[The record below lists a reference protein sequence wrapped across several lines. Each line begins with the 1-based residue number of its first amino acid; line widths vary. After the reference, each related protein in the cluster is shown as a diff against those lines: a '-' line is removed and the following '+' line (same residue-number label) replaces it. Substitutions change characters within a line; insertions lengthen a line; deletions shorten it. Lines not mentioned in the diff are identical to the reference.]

1 MEEILAVD
9 RRSRCGRGR
18 CCAGLPLA
26 LLALACSAAEDEAR
40 PAPAPVPA
48 GVDGGFATARRQMVE
63 WIRSAHGFED
73 QAVLDALA
81 RVPRHRF
88 VPDEQLRSAYEDR
101 PLPIGFGQTI
111 SQPYIVA
118 AMTAAAQLR
127 GGERVLEVGT
137 GSGYQAAV
145 LAEIAG
151 EVWSVE
157 ILRPLGERAAAL
169 LAELGYRNVQ
179 VRIGDGYA
187 GWPEQAPFDAILVT
201 AAPDHVPGPLLEQL
215 APGGRLVMPVGD
227 ERQEL
232 VRITRGDDGF
242 ATERLM
248 GVRFVPMTGEARR
261 RD

>member
-1 MEEILAVD
+1 MAENLVDD
-9 RRSRCGRGR
+9 RRSLGGR
-18 CCAGLPLA
+18 CRAAWSLA
-26 LLALACSAAEDEAR
+26 LLALACSAAEDETS
-40 PAPAPVPA
+40 PAPAPIPA
-48 GVDGGFATARRQMVE
+48 AVDEGFANARREMVE
-63 WIRSAHGFED
+63 WIRTAHGFED

-88 VPDEQLRSAYEDR
+88 VPEELARSAYEDR

-232 VRITRGDDGF
+232 VRITRGDEGF
-242 ATERLM
+242 VTERLM